1 MSKVHKTCEE
11 AMNRKA
17 HRYALLKAAQAEPN
31 INWVYTKND
40 WTALKAGDTGE
51 VMLVSVRVE
60 VNKDTYLKYKKQYE
74 KTQKMRAA
82 KGGKKN
88 D

>member
-1 MSKVHKTCEE
+1 MHKTYEE

-17 HRYALLKAAQAEPN
+17 HRYALLKAAQKEPN
-31 INWVYTKND
+31 INWTYTEND

-51 VMLVSVRVE
+51 VMLVSVKVE

-74 KTQKMRAA
+74 KAQKMRDA
-82 KGGKKN
+82 KGGKTK
-88 D
+88 